1 MKAQDVRSQKG
12 QSTLIGAITAI
23 TKAADLALGKYSQDK
38 ELITLLTDTVA
49 MALQYKH
56 EVNHSWHLAI
66 KKEIHKDYAALCN
79 LSTVDGT
86 SEYLFGGLSKL
97 AKDITEANK
106 LTKKVCPQYS
116 VNSRGDKYAGRS
128 THGSSHRRFQPYPR
142 GKSWDFLGKSRFSK
156 PPRKKGRR
164 NQPVPKRVSEVCDAN
179 MTSLSIDIVH
189 CLVKSQ
195 TSFQAGELKYY
206 LPQWE
211 AITRVWMGFSV

>member
-1 MKAQDVRSQKG
+1 MKKG
-12 QSTLIGAITAI
+12 
-23 TKAADLALGKYSQDK
+23 
-38 ELITLLTDTVA
+38 
-49 MALQYKH
+49 M
-56 EVNHSWHLAI
+56 
-66 KKEIHKDYAALCN
+66 HKDYAALCN

-86 SEYLFGGLSKL
+86 SEYLFGGFSKL

-116 VNSRGDKYAGRS
+116 VNSRGDKYAGCS

-164 NQPVPKRVSEVCDAN
+164 NQPVPKRVSEVCDGN
-179 MTSLSIDIVH
+179 ITSLSIDIVH

-195 TSFQAGELKYY
+195 TSFQAGELIYY

-211 AITRVWMGFSV
+211 AITTDPTILQIVTGVRIEFKNSVAPTQHYGRRRVFHNYQHSILKLISFSLMGSLFRRHRRRTNLFLQYFFG